1 MCGRFAQ
8 YQASQTIWPS
18 AEQDVISEYDSVPI
32 ARYNVA
38 PSNKVHMLHGETR
51 GIHLGAVRW
60 GWAPHWG
67 SISRVSGEWCTT
79 QKKPRPATRLRS
91 RMQRPAKS
99 GTAST
104 GCTLVCNRPGSPSPF
119 TKGVSAQ

>member
-18 AEQDVISEYDSVPI
+18 AEQDVISEYGSVPI

-67 SISRVSGEWCTT
+67 SRRWRGTRRR
-79 QKKPRPATRLRS
+79 QPGDQYPAGRR
-91 RMQRPAKS
+91 RHADHP
-99 GTAST
+99 
-104 GCTLVCNRPGSPSPF
+104 
-119 TKGVSAQ
+119 